1 MSPHVLFEA
10 VKVRHL
16 PLPYFVIV
24 FVIGYTLPGQ
34 CVKKIATDILSIF
47 EVSFLICGG
56 SLVTKSCLTLATPW
70 TVACQSPLSMGFPK
84 QAYWSKL
91 PFPSPGD
98 LPDPGIKSP
107 SSAIAGKFYT
117 AAPSG
122 SPIYALYCMQQA
134 TNESRLHGTGA
145 LLSAL

>member
-84 QAYWSKL
+84 HEYWGGLLFPPQGIFLTQGSKL
-91 PFPSPGD
+91 RLLHWQVNP
-98 LPDPGIKSP
+98 LPQSYQGNPPCYI
-107 SSAIAGKFYT
+107 
-117 AAPSG
+117 
-122 SPIYALYCMQQA
+122 
-134 TNESRLHGTGA
+134 
-145 LLSAL
+145 